1 MKRSASNS
9 PSKSPTKTSRRSPTK
24 FNFVPSPLKRNQS
37 NWESLRQQIKAG
49 RGVAL
54 PDYSETTEHSEGN
67 HAGMT
72 ELFKIRANL
81 VQQENSRMPRLNMVA
96 IKADHKTKVSK
107 KAVKMLSSKYMGG
120 QAQNQDQPMF
130 SKSNNQ
136 AQQQAAA
143 DAVVKKVDHSAM
155 IASFFGDANSSTQ
168 NTSLHKNII
177 VTAVNSADDS
187 SDFDDEIMN
196 H

>member
-96 IKADHKTKVSK
+96 IKADHNTKVSK

-136 AQQQAAA
+136 AQQQAA

-168 NTSLHKNII
+168 NTSHHKNII
-177 VTAVNSADDS
+177 VTAVNSAEDS

>member
-130 SKSNNQ
+130 SKPNNQ
-136 AQQQAAA
+136 AQQQAA

-168 NTSLHKNII
+168 NTSHHKNII